1 MSGQARISSYNI
13 TMHNKQTSDEHKE
26 KYILGDCQLI
36 QYQVLQTLLEL
47 YDRQS
52 GELPIRSREWNG

>member
-13 TMHNKQTSDEHKE
+13 TMHNKQTSDENKE

-36 QYQVLQTLLEL
+36 QCQVLQTLL
-47 YDRQS
+47 DRQS
-52 GELPIRSREWNG
+52 GEIPIRSRE

>member
-13 TMHNKQTSDEHKE
+13 TMHNKQTSDENKE
-26 KYILGDCQLI
+26 KYILGECQLI

-47 YDRQS
+47 YDRQTVRR
-52 GELPIRSREWNG
+52 ITN

>member
-1 MSGQARISSYNI
+1 
-13 TMHNKQTSDEHKE
+13 MHNKQTSDENKE
-26 KYILGDCQLI
+26 KHILGDCQLI

-52 GELPIRSREWNG
+52 GELPIRSRE